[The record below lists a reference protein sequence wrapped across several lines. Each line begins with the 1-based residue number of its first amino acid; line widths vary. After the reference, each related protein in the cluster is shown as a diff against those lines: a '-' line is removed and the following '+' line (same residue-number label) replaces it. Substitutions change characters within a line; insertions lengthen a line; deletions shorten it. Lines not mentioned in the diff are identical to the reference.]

1 MHFNAELQQGLEF
14 IETNKF
20 DKSLLIAE
28 SIQNKYPTKF
38 EGFHL
43 AAIANQYL
51 QNWEQSI
58 GFLTQA
64 IELNS
69 QDAEL
74 FNLRGFAQ
82 LSLLSLN
89 KAEVDFLVA
98 IKLNDHA
105 AAHRNLGLLLIL
117 RGNIAEGLNYL
128 LDRIKDKPNDPLN
141 WVIVGDLLTG
151 EGMHDKAQSYYKR
164 ALSLQSINTPK
175 SVKKEQILS
184 E

>member
-1 MHFNAELQQGLEF
+1 MQFNAELQKGLKL

-20 DKSLLIAE
+20 TEAQTIAL
-28 SIQNKYPTKF
+28 SIQEKYPSKF
-38 EGFHL
+38 EGYHL
-43 AAIANQYL
+43 AAIACQYL
-51 QNWEQSI
+51 AQWKQSI
-58 GFLTQA
+58 DFLTKA

-74 FNLRGFAQ
+74 YNLRGFAL
-82 LSLLSLN
+82 LSLLTLN
-89 KAEVDFLVA
+89 KAEADFLTA
-98 IKLNDHA
+98 IKINDHS

-117 RGNIAEGLNYL
+117 RGDIAEGLNYL
-128 LDRIKDKPNDPLN
+128 LDLIKDKPNDPLN

-164 ALSLQSINTPK
+164 ALNLQSTTSPK
-175 SVKKEQILS
+175 RVIQEEILS